1 MCAFNPDLNLARD
14 DDDLRFNGSLFHSF
28 GANTEK
34 ALSQKVLSLDLG
46 TLSAN

>member
-1 MCAFNPDLNLARD
+1 MSAFNPDLNLVRDD

-34 ALSQKVLSLDLG
+34 APSPKVLSLDLG
-46 TLSAN
+46 T